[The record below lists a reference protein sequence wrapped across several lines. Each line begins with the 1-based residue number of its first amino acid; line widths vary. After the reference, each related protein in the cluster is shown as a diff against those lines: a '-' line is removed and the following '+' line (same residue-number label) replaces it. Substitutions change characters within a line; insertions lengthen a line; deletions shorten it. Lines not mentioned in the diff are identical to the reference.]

1 MGMAVMTC
9 AQRQPSS
16 PSGTTKRPMR
26 AAPTNPKE
34 KNPANVP
41 MNQPRRFG
49 GMNSDRNGAMI
60 TLSAPAPKPAKIR
73 AIRKISK
80 LGAMAATT
88 DMRQ

>member
-1 MGMAVMTC
+1 MAVITW

-16 PSGTTKRPMR
+16 PMGTTKRPIS
-26 AAPTNPKE
+26 AAPTKPKE
-34 KNPANVP
+34 KNPARVP

-49 GMNSDRNGAMI
+49 GMNSDRNGAMM
-60 TLSAPAPKPAKIR
+60 TLSAPAPRPAKIR

-88 DMRQ
+88 DIRQ